1 MGLIA
6 RGYVVRISHSDSENA
21 DEIAVELKSA
31 QSSKIFEESWKRFA
45 IEFIWKPTS
54 FNRMKKGLN
63 VFTTDKQSITA
74 YLFYKILG
82 KQEEDYYFG
91 TKIPKNLSV
100 RGLPQLNIYQSD
112 AVKKALVTP
121 LCLIQG
127 PPGTGKTVV
136 SATLVYHLAS
146 KTISLCT

>member
-1 MGLIA
+1 MWEA
-6 RGYVVRISHSDSENA
+6 RGYVVKIEHSSQENA
-21 DEIAVELKSA
+21 DQIAVELKSTT
-31 QSSKIFEESWKRFA
+31 KVPTESWKRFA

-63 VFTTDKQSITA
+63 IFTTDTQSITA

-82 KQEEDYYFG
+82 KQQKNNFY
-91 TKIPKNLSV
+91 KIKLPKNLSV
-100 RGLPQLNIYQSD
+100 KGLPELNIYQAEAITS
-112 AVKKALVTP
+112 ALKTP

-136 SATLVYHLAS
+136 SSTLVYHMAKKS
-146 KTISLCT
+146 KTQVLV